1 MKTKNKPTDLI
12 ATLPSDYV
20 LLQKTLQDFLPFDDI
35 KNMMI
40 CLPNNEFKAVIEV
53 KSINYYLK
61 TMEEQEVIE
70 SQFNSALNS
79 WDFSFA
85 FYVQTRTIDADDIV
99 NKLHDDADKLV
110 SRELRSY
117 ARDYIS
123 SIENLTKRRNGNLIK
138 KNYIIVSCNDANLVL
153 SNGTDEEKVQY
164 AFDKLSI
171 NTKKVCEALAPIGLS
186 CHILSNEELLELLF
200 VAINKH
206 SILKADEILS
216 FTSNIVKGP
225 SDWDLDK
232 VDVLLQGLINQLNN
246 MMLNDHEM
254 TSVEIERAE
263 QIIRE
268 VEDLRGR
275 NKEATSNL
283 FVL

>member
-1 MKTKNKPTDLI
+1 MKMKNKPTDLI

-268 VEDLRGR
+268 IEDLRGR

>member
-268 VEDLRGR
+268 IEDLRGR

>member
-1 MKTKNKPTDLI
+1 MKMKNNSANLV
-12 ATLPSDYV
+12 ASLPKDY
-20 LLQKTLQDFLPFDDI
+20 LFLQQSLQDFLPFNDI

-40 CLPNNEFKAVIEV
+40 CLPNHEYKAVIEV

-61 TMEEQEVIE
+61 THEEQEVIE
-70 SQFNSALNS
+70 SQFNSALNA

-99 NKLHDDADKLV
+99 KKLQEDADKLTTK
-110 SRELRSY
+110 ELKSY
-117 ARDYIS
+117 SVDYIS

-153 SNGTDEEKVQY
+153 SNGTDEEKMQY

-186 CHILSNEELLELLF
+186 CHILTNEELLELLF

-216 FTSNIVKGP
+216 FTSNLVKGP

-232 VDVLLQGLINQLNN
+232 IDVLLQGLINQLNN

-254 TSVEIERAE
+254 TGSEIERAE
-263 QIIRE
+263 QIIKE
-268 VEDLRGR
+268 VEDLRER